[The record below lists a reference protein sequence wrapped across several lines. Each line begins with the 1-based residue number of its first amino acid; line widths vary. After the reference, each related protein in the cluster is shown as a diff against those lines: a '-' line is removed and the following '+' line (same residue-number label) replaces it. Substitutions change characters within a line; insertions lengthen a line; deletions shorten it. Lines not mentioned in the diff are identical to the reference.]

1 MITLEKN
8 VNDNINTPLVVS
20 DDMKSDLLSIACW
33 VKFLN
38 IVGAVG
44 LVLIIL
50 GGFVYLT
57 IPKFGEGLFL
67 IIVAGILCLPLLRSF
82 EFVRQARQAIEFDD
96 NDSLRN
102 MFGSVRYIVKFYG
115 IYTIVVL
122 GLYVVMLFLIAV
134 AAAI

>member
-57 IPKFGEGLFL
+57 ISKFGEGLFL

-82 EFVRQARQAIEFDD
+82 EFVRQAIEFDD